1 MRPGQTKQGLL
12 SKKLRLSDSAPFL
25 GLKVLGNVSF
35 PKTTSELM
43 RSCLL
48 GTRSGHIVSLQRR
61 LLTRHSPID
70 NAELVA
76 IQDGLAAMLLQLV
89 VAAVVSPA
97 APGGWGEEG
106 GGLCR

>member
-12 SKKLRLSDSAPFL
+12 SKKLRLLDSAPFL

-35 PKTTSELM
+35 PKTTSEL

-70 NAELVA
+70 NAELIA

>member
-1 MRPGQTKQGLL
+1 M
-12 SKKLRLSDSAPFL
+12 
-25 GLKVLGNVSF
+25 
-35 PKTTSELM
+35 
-43 RSCLL
+43 L

-106 GGLCR
+106 GGLRRP